1 MPPKLTLAGR
11 IDQARKD
18 ERAAELAAR
27 GLTLRE
33 IADELGVA
41 TPEAARRM
49 VNRYLARFP
58 AETAEEVRRLG
69 SARLDRAIHR
79 LMEVLDY
86 TTYIYTPQGEL
97 VRGPDG
103 QPMVDYD
110 KTIRAAL
117 AISAIEE
124 RRARLYGA
132 DAPKRSV
139 ELRMDY
145 DTIKS
150 ALEEQGKALGIPDP
164 LAAARAIAAL
174 PAAPHEEKG
183 SGGTPPGR

>member
-1 MPPKLTLAGR
+1 MTLSLAGK

-27 GLTLRE
+27 GMSLRE
-33 IADELGVA
+33 IADELDLA
-41 TPEAARRM
+41 APETVRRM

-69 SARLDRAIHR
+69 SARLDKALHK
-79 LMEVLDY
+79 MMDVLDY
-86 TTYIYTPQGEL
+86 VSYVYTPQGVL
-97 VRGPDG
+97 VRGPAG
-103 QPMVDYD
+103 EPMIDYD

-139 ELRMDY
+139 EVRMDY
-145 DTIKS
+145 DALKQ
-150 ALEEQGKALGIPDP
+150 ALEEQGQALGIPDP

-174 PAAPHEEKG
+174 PAAG
-183 SGGTPPGR
+183 SGEDSAARPAREGS